1 VLLGLEFTLGER
13 RLKGVVAERKQAEAD
28 YEEAIDAGHSAVLLE
43 RTADGLYTVSVG
55 NLMAGE
61 EATVEVRYGQL
72 LSFVQGQVRIAIPT
86 VIAPRYG
93 DAGAACLAP
102 HAIPETA
109 LGADYPARFVVELGG
124 ELANGTAAC
133 PSHAATSRRVDERF
147 VVELEGRLDRDFI
160 VTIDGLAGRPLATV
174 APDGDGWVAL
184 ASFLPTLSAPAKE
197 TSLTLKVLV
206 DCSGSM
212 NGSHRASTKSSTDT
226 PACRKRPASVPTFNS
241 ECIGITQP
249 FEPRRATT

>member
-1 VLLGLEFTLGER
+1 
-13 RLKGVVAERKQAEAD
+13 
-28 YEEAIDAGHSAVLLE
+28 
-43 RTADGLYTVSVG
+43 VSVG